1 MYVCRALSRGSY
13 GFAWS
18 ACVYDGN
25 EDGRMDPIMQDVVI
39 KLADRN
45 PTSKRQL
52 LVATKSRRFVFDR
65 LLNSLLHASHRLFK
79 SRVNPNIGFSSYI
92 RYLYFRLI

>member
-1 MYVCRALSRGSY
+1 M
-13 GFAWS
+13 
-18 ACVYDGN
+18 YDGN